1 MGKSILIL
9 LAGFLFL
16 VKGADFFVEGASAI
30 AKKLRIPSII
40 IGLTIVALGTSLP
53 ELAVSVTA
61 ALKGNNDIALGNVTG
76 SNIVNL
82 LVVVGLSAVIKPM
95 KVEKSMMKRDYS
107 MALLMTVL
115 VLLCSSELLMG
126 NQTAVLSRLD
136 GAILLMVM
144 GIYMY
149 QLIRHAVRNRVE
161 ENFGLTRPLPLS
173 ILFCLIGGAAI
184 VWGGQMVVDSATEIA
199 SWMGLSDTLIG
210 LTVVAIGTS
219 LPELVTSVVA
229 ARKGESDIALG
240 NVVGSNILNIGFIL
254 GLSSVIHPI
263 SVGIL
268 NFYDVLVLIL
278 VTVVFFLPFW
288 KQEKVTRSTGILM
301 IIAYVGY
308 TAYII
313 VR

>member
-136 GAILLMVM
+136 GAILLVVM

>member
-61 ALKGNNDIALGNVTG
+61 ALKDNDIALGNVTG

-149 QLIRHAVRNRVE
+149 Q
-161 ENFGLTRPLPLS
+161 PDPP
-173 ILFCLIGGAAI
+173 C
-184 VWGGQMVVDSATEIA
+184 SA
-199 SWMGLSDTLIG
+199 
-210 LTVVAIGTS
+210 
-219 LPELVTSVVA
+219 
-229 ARKGESDIALG
+229 
-240 NVVGSNILNIGFIL
+240 
-254 GLSSVIHPI
+254 
-263 SVGIL
+263 
-268 NFYDVLVLIL
+268 
-278 VTVVFFLPFW
+278 
-288 KQEKVTRSTGILM
+288 
-301 IIAYVGY
+301 
-308 TAYII
+308 
-313 VR
+313 

>member
-1 MGKSILIL
+1 M
-9 LAGFLFL
+9 
-16 VKGADFFVEGASAI
+16 
-30 AKKLRIPSII
+30 
-40 IGLTIVALGTSLP
+40 
-53 ELAVSVTA
+53 
-61 ALKGNNDIALGNVTG
+61 
-76 SNIVNL
+76 
-82 LVVVGLSAVIKPM
+82 
-95 KVEKSMMKRDYS
+95 
-107 MALLMTVL
+107 
-115 VLLCSSELLMG
+115 
-126 NQTAVLSRLD
+126 
-136 GAILLMVM
+136 
-144 GIYMY
+144 
-149 QLIRHAVRNRVE
+149 RNRVE

>member
-136 GAILLMVM
+136 GAILLVVM

-288 KQEKVTRSTGILM
+288 RQEKVTRSTGILM